1 MRKRVKKVN
10 ELIKRTLG
18 KILFKE
24 FSHPKNSLI
33 TITRVETSAN
43 LIKSK
48 VFINIIPKEKE
59 EIVIESLKKE
69 VYHIQQKLNKNLKIR
84 PVPKIIFKIDESVDK
99 AAKVEA
105 ILNKIN
111 DKKAW

>member
-1 MRKRVKKVN
+1 
-10 ELIKRTLG
+10 
-18 KILFKE
+18 
-24 FSHPKNSLI
+24 
-33 TITRVETSAN
+33 